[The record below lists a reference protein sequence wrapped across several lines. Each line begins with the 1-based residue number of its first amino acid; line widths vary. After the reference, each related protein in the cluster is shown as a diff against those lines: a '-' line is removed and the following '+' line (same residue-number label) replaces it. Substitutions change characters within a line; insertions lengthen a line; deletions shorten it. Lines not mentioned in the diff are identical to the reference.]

1 MTIQKI
7 KSGRILNVNAETY
20 VGNEGQIFFDE
31 QTGLLRLSNGVT
43 PGGIPVTSGAGGGG
57 GGSAITTF
65 DHGSLL
71 TTSTVSF
78 NFVGTGV
85 NVNVVGNAIT
95 VSIPGAGPQG
105 PQGQQGPK
113 GDTGTQIN
121 KVVDISDVYSAGL
134 SNGSLLVYNSGAT
147 RWDTKTELT
156 VQNIDAGEF

>member
-1 MTIQKI
+1 MPIQKI

-31 QTGLLRLSNGVT
+31 HTGLLRLSDGVT
-43 PGGIPVTSGAGGGG
+43 PGGIPVTSGAGGGN
-57 GGSAITTF
+57 GSAITTF
-65 DHGSLL
+65 DHGSAL
-71 TTSTVSF
+71 TTGTISF

-85 NVNVVGNAIT
+85 NVNVVGDAIT

-105 PQGQQGPK
+105 PQGQPGPK

-121 KVVDISDVYSAGL
+121 KVIDIPDINSTGL
-134 SNGSLLVYNSGAT
+134 ANGSLLVYNSGAT

>member
-31 QTGLLRLSNGVT
+31 HTGLLRLGDGVT

-57 GGSAITTF
+57 NGSAITTF
-65 DHGSLL
+65 DHGSAL
-71 TTSTVSF
+71 TTSTISF

-85 NVNVVGNAIT
+85 NVNVVGDAIT

-121 KVVDISDVYSAGL
+121 KVIDIPDINSTGL
-134 SNGSLLVYNSGAT
+134 ANGSLLVYNSGAT

>member
-57 GGSAITTF
+57 NGSAITTF
-65 DHGSLL
+65 DHGTPL
-71 TTSTVSF
+71 TTSTISF

-85 NVNVVGNAIT
+85 NVNVIENAIT
-95 VSIPGAGPQG
+95 V
-105 PQGQQGPK
+105 
-113 GDTGTQIN
+113 
-121 KVVDISDVYSAGL
+121 
-134 SNGSLLVYNSGAT
+134 
-147 RWDTKTELT
+147 
-156 VQNIDAGEF
+156 